1 MLLSAWPRL
10 RRQPVTRADVCSVA
24 GFLEFVMEPPGLA
37 RLGDCYSIRID
48 VPLDATEHAP
58 EAYET
63 AGRIP
68 HDAAHHVNPGGA
80 MCLGSPWAVRRRLGK
95 PPSLVRLVEQCVL
108 PFLYAAT
115 WRAQGNSGYPFAEL
129 DQGGPGL
136 LDDYESILDVK
147 GAEAVTCA
155 LRALTHRRRVAN
167 KLPCACGCGQRLG
180 VCDYRVKLNPL
191 RAGSTRPFFRALLDQ
206 FAKEHPPRRR
216 PSKPFKARRATH
228 DGKPTDRLVLGK
240 KKDHLNRAMCS
251 AT

>member
-1 MLLSAWPRL
+1 MRFTQHDIDLLLSAWPRL

-95 PPSLVRLVEQCVL
+95 PPGLVRLVEQCVL

-129 DQGGPGL
+129 DHGGPGL

-206 FAKEHPPRRR
+206 FAKEHPP
-216 PSKPFKARRATH
+216 P
-228 DGKPTDRLVLGK
+228 
-240 KKDHLNRAMCS
+240 
-251 AT
+251 

>member
-24 GFLEFVMEPPGLA
+24 GSLEFVMEPPGLA

-58 EAYET
+58 EVYET

-80 MCLGSPWAVRRRLGK
+80 MCLGSPWALRRQLGN

-115 WRAQGNSGYPFAEL
+115 WREQGNPTYPFSEL
-129 DQGGPGL
+129 NHGGLGL
-136 LDDYESILDVK
+136 LDDYESILGIK
-147 GAEAVTCA
+147 GVEPVT
-155 LRALTHRRRVAN
+155 RALNALAHRRRVA
-167 KLPCACGCGQRLG
+167 KKFPCPCGCGRRLG
-180 VCDYRVKLNPL
+180 ACSYRLKLAQL
-191 RAGSTRPFFRALLDQ
+191 RVESTRPFFKVLLGQ
-206 FAKEHPPRRR
+206 FAKAHPPE
-216 PSKPFKARRATH
+216 PIKDRRATH
-228 DGKPTDRLVLGK
+228 DRKRSSHLAPGDK
-240 KKDHLNRAMCS
+240 KG
-251 AT
+251 T